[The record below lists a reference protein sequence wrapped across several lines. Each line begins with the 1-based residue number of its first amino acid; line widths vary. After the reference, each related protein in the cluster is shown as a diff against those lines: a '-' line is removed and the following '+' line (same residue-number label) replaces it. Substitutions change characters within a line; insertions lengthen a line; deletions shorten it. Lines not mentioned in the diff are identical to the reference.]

1 MVLGSRNPRKVTLMK
16 QISLEVPEGHLTLLD
31 QLVEEKLF
39 PNRAE
44 AIRNAIRDLLAYHGK
59 I

>member
-1 MVLGSRNPRKVTLMK
+1 MK
-16 QISLEVPEGHLTLLD
+16 QISLEIPEGHLTLLD